1 MRKIIVTTAGRP
13 DEQSVA
19 LAVYA
24 AEKLQAQVVERKKR
38 SVSKLQETYNADVIV
53 AGKTRFEYFT
63 YGSKEPFFYH
73 PNAAAFRLKRLAKG
87 EIDPMVDICGLR
99 QGDSFLD
106 CTLGLGADSLVA
118 QYVVGEGRVVGVEAD
133 PVVAF
138 IVREGMQHYDLH
150 ELPIASPMRNI
161 EVVQAEAV
169 DYLKTLPDNAFDIVF
184 MDPMF
189 DEVIEESSNFTAL
202 RDVGAHIAL
211 NAVWVQEAYRV
222 AKRGV
227 VLKAHFR
234 SPWFEQFG
242 FTQDKRQT
250 SKFHYGFLKK
260 NYINKRI

>member
-19 LAVYA
+19 FAMHACNELG
-24 AEKLQAQVVERKKR
+24 AQFVERKKR
-38 SVSKLQETYNADVIV
+38 SVAKLQREYEADVVV
-53 AGKTRFEYFT
+53 AGKSRYEYFAFGMT
-63 YGSKEPFFYH
+63 EPFFYH

-87 EIDPMVDICGLR
+87 EIDPMIEICQLR
-99 QGDSFLD
+99 AGESFLD

-118 QYVVGEGRVVGVEAD
+118 QYIVGTSGRVVGVEAD

-138 IVREGMQHYDLH
+138 IVREGMQSYELS
-150 ELPIASPMRNI
+150 ELPIAHGMRHI
-161 EVVQAEAV
+161 EVVTSEALS
-169 DYLKTLPDNAFDIVF
+169 YLKTLPDHSFDIVF

-202 RDVGAHIAL
+202 REAGAHITLSAE
-211 NAVWVQEAYRV
+211 WVQEAKRV

-234 SPWFEQFG
+234 SPSFDAFG
-242 FTQDKRQT
+242 FTREVRTT
-250 SKFHYGFLKK
+250 SKFHYGFLPK
-260 NYINKRI
+260 

>member
-24 AEKLQAQVVERKKR
+24 AEQLHSDYVERKKR
-38 SVSKLQETYNADVIV
+38 SVAKLQSVYEADVVV
-53 AGKTRFEYFT
+53 AGKSRFDYFA
-63 YGSKEPFFYH
+63 YGSTEPFFYH

-87 EIDPMVDICGLR
+87 EQDPMVDIAELSE
-99 QGDSFLD
+99 GDSFLD

-118 QYVVGEGRVVGVEAD
+118 QYAIGSGRVVGIEAH

-138 IVREGMQHYDLH
+138 IVREGMQHYDLQ
-150 ELPIASPMRNI
+150 ELPIASPMRHI
-161 EVVQAEAV
+161 EVVQAEAI
-169 DYLKTLPDNAFDIVF
+169 DYLRQQPSNSFDIVF

-189 DEVIEESSNFTAL
+189 DEVIEESTNFTAL
-202 RDVGAHIAL
+202 REAGAHIAL
-211 NAVWVQEAYRV
+211 SEEWVLEAQRV

-234 SPWFEQFG
+234 SPWFAQFG
-242 FTQDKRQT
+242 FTQDVRPT
-250 SKFHYGFLKK
+250 SKFHYGFLRAK
-260 NYINKRI
+260 